1 MQWSL
6 LGCASCCSTL
16 WTGLIK
22 PLWEQKIVRHYLQEE
37 SVGTGRAIII
47 GSEVPL
53 DSSRQES
60 RQFTC
65 TMGWKSY
72 LNTQSGYFSVLLA
85 HLSAWQTS
93 LETCYGKGY
102 FLFLP
107 CFILFLLLVF
117 YLRMLNVR
125 VSHLMG
131 KTKLTPD
138 REVIMLQRCLH
149 LNRSCKSLAV
159 CQREWL
165 FFKGVCDHLHICK
178 DKVSLGCFITATPKP
193 FLLSVHPVF
202 LLLFLTKLNAL
213 FP

>member
-1 MQWSL
+1 MSSNVSVVINFTGHIIVSVEKFAAWFRWISIAVKMQWSL

-65 TMGWKSY
+65 RMGWKSY
-72 LNTQSGYFSVLLA
+72 LNTQSGYFSVLPA
-85 HLSAWQTS
+85 DLSAWQTS
-93 LETCYGKGY
+93 VETCCRKGY

-117 YLRMLNVR
+117 YLKMLNIR

-131 KTKLTPD
+131 KTKLAPD
-138 REVIMLQRCLH
+138 VDVMMLQCCLH
-149 LNRSCKSLAV
+149 LTRSCKSSAV
-159 CQREWL
+159 CQSEGL
-165 FFKGVCDHLHICK
+165 FF
-178 DKVSLGCFITATPKP
+178 
-193 FLLSVHPVF
+193 
-202 LLLFLTKLNAL
+202 
-213 FP
+213 

>member
-1 MQWSL
+1 MDINFTAPVTVSVEKCAAWFRWISIAVKMQWSL

-138 REVIMLQRCLH
+138 KRCH
-149 LNRSCKSLAV
+149 NV
-159 CQREWL
+159 
-165 FFKGVCDHLHICK
+165 
-178 DKVSLGCFITATPKP
+178 TALPA
-193 FLLSVHPVF
+193 FE
-202 LLLFLTKLNAL
+202 
-213 FP
+213 